1 MNSIETL
8 TTFFGW
14 ATLINFGL
22 LSLTSIILMTMQKT
36 IARIHG
42 KLTGLDDAE
51 LAKAYFH
58 FLAHYKTIIIVFN
71 LVPYIVLKI
80 MA

>member
-14 ATLINFGL
+14 STLINVAL
-22 LSLTSIILMTMQKT
+22 LTVVSIVLMSMQET
-36 IARIHG
+36 IAQIHG
-42 KLTGLDDAE
+42 KLTGLDDTE

-58 FLAHYKTIIIVFN
+58 FLAHYKTLIIVFN